1 MRRVKLH
8 EEGLGCPLHSFP
20 WFAKKHHPLPFFAER
35 KSRLIGERLFT
46 WVGGMLMSLIFDP
59 PPPHTHA
66 QTLHYIYL
74 IESKSVDMEVG

>member
-1 MRRVKLH
+1 MQHTGTYRGGARVST
-8 EEGLGCPLHSFP
+8 PLFSLVCEKAP
-20 WFAKKHHPLPFFAER
+20 PPPFFAER

>member
-1 MRRVKLH
+1 MQHTDTYRGGAGVST
-8 EEGLGCPLHSFP
+8 PLFSMVC
-20 WFAKKHHPLPFFAER
+20 KKAPPPPFFAER

-74 IESKSVDMEVG
+74 IESKTVDMEVG